1 MDKNRDKLSGNY
13 IAGFV
18 DGEGC
23 FALKFRKDIKQNK
36 GNKKFR
42 EYFYWGVEFV
52 IQLRSDD
59 IEILRL
65 IKGTLKCG
73 NINTL
78 KNGEQ
83 ARYSVQNAKEN
94 YEKIVPFFRKH
105 RMFGKKGLDFELWAQ
120 AVAILYKHKNTEL
133 NIKKGVRGF
142 INKQISRES
151 MDKLGQLRNDMLT
164 YKAKRDKDFKW
175 GN

>member
-1 MDKNRDKLSGNY
+1 MVTKNKLSGDY

-36 GNKKFR
+36 GNKKLR

-65 IKGTLKCG
+65 IRETLDCG
-73 NINTL
+73 SVHTL
-78 KNGEQ
+78 KNGDQ
-83 ARYSVQNAKEN
+83 VRYSVQNSKEN
-94 YEKIVPFFRKH
+94 HNKIVPFFRKYPI
-105 RMFGKKGLDFELWAQ
+105 RGKKGLDFELWAQ
-120 AVAILYKHKNTEL
+120 AVKILHKHKDTDL

-142 INKQISRES
+142 VIKSMNKEDEGNLHKI
-151 MDKLGQLRNDMLT
+151 RNEMLV
-164 YKAKRDKDFKW
+164 YKSKRGKDFKW
-175 GN
+175 GKV